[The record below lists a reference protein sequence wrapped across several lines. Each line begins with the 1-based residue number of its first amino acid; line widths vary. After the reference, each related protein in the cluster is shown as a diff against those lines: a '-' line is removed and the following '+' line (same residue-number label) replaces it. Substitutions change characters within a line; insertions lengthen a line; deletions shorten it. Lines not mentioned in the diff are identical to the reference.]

1 MSNHITITGRLA
13 DDLEIRFTPTG
24 KCVGNFAVA
33 DTPRRKNPQT
43 GEWEDAGETL
53 WLRGS
58 IWGDQAEAL
67 AEQARK
73 GDLVC
78 VVGRLEARSF
88 DTKAGEKRTVTEIKA
103 DAIAVVQKKG
113 QRGQGGGFGAPAT
126 QQADPWA
133 APQQQGGGWNAE
145 APF

>member
-1 MSNHITITGRLA
+1 MTNHITITGRLA

-58 IWGDQAEAL
+58 IWGEQAEAL
-67 AEQARK
+67 AETARK
-73 GDLVC
+73 GDLVT
-78 VVGRLEARSF
+78 VTGRLEARSF
-88 DTKAGEKRTVTEIKA
+88 DTKAGEKRTVTEVKA
-103 DAIAVVQKKG
+103 DSIAVVQKKG
-113 QRGQGGGFGAPAT
+113 QRSQGGGFGQPAP
-126 QQADPWA
+126 QPQADPWA
-133 APQQQGGGWNAE
+133 TGSTSGWAADP